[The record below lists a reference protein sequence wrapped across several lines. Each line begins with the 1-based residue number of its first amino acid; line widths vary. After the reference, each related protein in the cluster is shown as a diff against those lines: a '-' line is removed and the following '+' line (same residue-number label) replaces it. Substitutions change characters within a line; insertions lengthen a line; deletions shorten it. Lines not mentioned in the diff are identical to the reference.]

1 MESSFQMGSGV
12 TPPELSSDASGTAG
26 FLRHLFQM
34 LEENDVRYCVLHS
47 WESLPFELAS
57 DLDLAVHPD
66 DRSKLRVVF
75 RRLQESG
82 YSLIQCLNYSV
93 NAFYFVFCWFDGPSL
108 RTIPLDFI
116 FEHWRSGLSV
126 LPIKEVIAERDRFR
140 EMWIPSPR
148 HQFAYLLA
156 KKTWKGKISAAQADR
171 LRILAES
178 LGRQKAEAITAKIF
192 LGKWNERVVS
202 ACLDGTLAP
211 TLERAHNFPW
221 MTAVVRHPLML
232 CRHGWDQAR
241 RIWQRWLYPT
251 GLLVA
256 VLGPDGSGKDTVIN
270 GLSHEIE
277 RGFRRTAF
285 YHWRPNLLLPAKAAV
300 PITDPHA
307 KAPRGPFLSSL
318 YLMGFVLDYWIG
330 YAIRIR
336 HGLARGTLV
345 VFDRYFYD
353 VIVDP
358 KRARFGGPRW
368 FAILL
373 ARLVPSPD
381 LTLVLD
387 ANENIMFAR
396 KGELSVD
403 ELRRQRLAYRE
414 LSVGITA
421 RKTVQTDQAIDR
433 SVADATGALV
443 DFLHKRFENR
453 NAEWVRDLSLTDVHG

>member
-1 MESSFQMGSGV
+1 
-12 TPPELSSDASGTAG
+12 
-26 FLRHLFQM
+26 
-34 LEENDVRYCVLHS
+34 
-47 WESLPFELAS
+47 
-57 DLDLAVHPD
+57 
-66 DRSKLRVVF
+66 
-75 RRLQESG
+75 
-82 YSLIQCLNYSV
+82 
-93 NAFYFVFCWFDGPSL
+93 L